1 MNNQSGKSYNLDWD
15 KTLNLSNNHELNNSD
30 SKTSAEVHVGKS
42 KTDVANTSEAN
53 NVNKQQVNTQY
64 TVKAESVRETNNAQ
78 SNTTRYD
85 TAQSNDL
92 ENKSSVKNKRSKK
105 HKLRFVDHLIAL
117 LLVVL
122 TAFIT
127 CVITIMLMYS
137 I

>member
-42 KTDVANTSEAN
+42 KTDVANTSEVN

-64 TVKAESVRETNNAQ
+64 TVKAESVRETNNVQ
-78 SNTTRYD
+78 SN

-92 ENKSSVKNKRSKK
+92 ENKSSVKTKRSKK

-127 CVITIMLMYS
+127 CVITLMLMYS